1 MSEDKKNGKQN
12 KTVKPFD
19 PMTLRGVTVRN
30 RIWLP
35 PMDTYSALAQDGKP
49 TPFHYQHY
57 VSRAMGGFG
66 MIIMEATAVAPEGR
80 ISPCDL
86 GLWDDGQMDAWRWIV
101 ADAKAAGAT
110 MAVQLNHAGRKG
122 STGCHAIGFDGQS
135 VPEEQGGW
143 RTVCPSANAYGSL
156 ARPRALSVDEIH
168 TIVDQFRD
176 AAWRAMNI
184 GFDAVE
190 VHAAHGY
197 LLSQFLDPLINERD
211 DEYGGSFENRYRFA
225 VEIVQE
231 IKKLCGKDFPVSLRY
246 SVVSKTK
253 DFFKGAVPG
262 EEFKEFG
269 RDMAES
275 EIAAKFL
282 QDAGYDMLNCDNG
295 TYDAWYWAHPPV
307 YMPENCNLAEVEHI
321 KNFVD
326 IPVVCAGRMTLD
338 AAAEAV
344 AAGKLDGAGFARN
357 FLADPEWF
365 TKVLE
370 DREADIRPCIL
381 CHNGC
386 FNMCHYK
393 GVPNDQD
400 LSDSLHLARCAVNAE
415 MMQWDKHYIKKTNE
429 PKTVHIVGGGIGGM
443 EAARVLTLRGHKPII
458 YEKSGVLG
466 GTFIAASSESYKG
479 KLRDLLTWYRR
490 EMEKLGV
497 EVRLNTE
504 VKEIESFGSDPVII
518 ATGSTIM
525 AFAEKI
531 VPKGT
536 LNVPARA

>member
-35 PMDTYSALAQDGKP
+35 PMDTYSALAQDGKL

-101 ADAKAAGAT
+101 ADAKAVGAT

-211 DEYGGSFENRYRFA
+211 DEYGGSFDNRVRMLVEVVDAIRSVVPDTMPVLVRVSATDWAAGGWDLDQTVELAKILKAHGVDLIDVSTGGLIPDVTIPVKPDYQVPFAEQVRSRAGIPTTAVGLITKPKQAKKILKSGAADA
-225 VEIVQE
+225 VEI
-231 IKKLCGKDFPVSLRY
+231 GRAALRDPY
-246 SVVSKTK
+246 W
-253 DFFKGAVPG
+253 PL
-262 EEFKEFG
+262 
-269 RDMAES
+269 R
-275 EIAAKFL
+275 AA
-282 QDAGYDMLNCDNG
+282 
-295 TYDAWYWAHPPV
+295 H
-307 YMPENCNLAEVEHI
+307 
-321 KNFVD
+321 
-326 IPVVCAGRMTLD
+326 
-338 AAAEAV
+338 
-344 AAGKLDGAGFARN
+344 KLDV
-357 FLADPEWF
+357 PVE
-365 TKVLE
+365 
-370 DREADIRPCIL
+370 EAP
-381 CHNGC
+381 
-386 FNMCHYK
+386 YQ
-393 GVPNDQD
+393 PP
-400 LSDSLHLARCAVNAE
+400 
-415 MMQWDKHYIKKTNE
+415 Y
-429 PKTVHIVGGGIGGM
+429 
-443 EAARVLTLRGHKPII
+443 LRG
-458 YEKSGVLG
+458 
-466 GTFIAASSESYKG
+466 
-479 KLRDLLTWYRR
+479 
-490 EMEKLGV
+490 
-497 EVRLNTE
+497 
-504 VKEIESFGSDPVII
+504 
-518 ATGSTIM
+518 
-525 AFAEKI
+525 AFC
-531 VPKGT
+531 
-536 LNVPARA
+536 

>member
-1 MSEDKKNGKQN
+1 MTMSEDKKNGKQN

-57 VSRAMGGFG
+57 VSRSMGGFG

-101 ADAKAAGAT
+101 TDAKAAGAT

-211 DEYGGSFENRYRFA
+211 DEYGGSFDNRVRMLVEVVDAIRSVVPDTMPVLVRVSATDWAAGGWDLDQTVELAKILKAHGVDLIDVSTGGLIPDVTIPVKPDYQVPFAEQVRSRAGIPTTAVGLITKPKQAKKILKSGAADA
-225 VEIVQE
+225 VEI
-231 IKKLCGKDFPVSLRY
+231 GRAALRDPY
-246 SVVSKTK
+246 W
-253 DFFKGAVPG
+253 PL
-262 EEFKEFG
+262 
-269 RDMAES
+269 R
-275 EIAAKFL
+275 AA
-282 QDAGYDMLNCDNG
+282 
-295 TYDAWYWAHPPV
+295 H
-307 YMPENCNLAEVEHI
+307 
-321 KNFVD
+321 
-326 IPVVCAGRMTLD
+326 
-338 AAAEAV
+338 
-344 AAGKLDGAGFARN
+344 KLDV
-357 FLADPEWF
+357 PVE
-365 TKVLE
+365 
-370 DREADIRPCIL
+370 EAP
-381 CHNGC
+381 
-386 FNMCHYK
+386 YQ
-393 GVPNDQD
+393 PP
-400 LSDSLHLARCAVNAE
+400 
-415 MMQWDKHYIKKTNE
+415 Y
-429 PKTVHIVGGGIGGM
+429 
-443 EAARVLTLRGHKPII
+443 LRG
-458 YEKSGVLG
+458 
-466 GTFIAASSESYKG
+466 
-479 KLRDLLTWYRR
+479 
-490 EMEKLGV
+490 
-497 EVRLNTE
+497 
-504 VKEIESFGSDPVII
+504 
-518 ATGSTIM
+518 
-525 AFAEKI
+525 AF
-531 VPKGT
+531 
-536 LNVPARA
+536 R

>member
-66 MIIMEATAVAPEGR
+66 MIIMEATAVAPGGR

-101 ADAKAAGAT
+101 ADAKAVGAT

-211 DEYGGSFENRYRFA
+211 DEYGGSFDNRVRML
-225 VEIVQE
+225 VEVVDAI
-231 IKKLCGKDFPVSLRY
+231 R
-246 SVVSKTK
+246 SVVPDT
-253 DFFKGAVPG
+253 
-262 EEFKEFG
+262 
-269 RDMAES
+269 M
-275 EIAAKFL
+275 
-282 QDAGYDMLNCDNG
+282 
-295 TYDAWYWAHPPV
+295 PV
-307 YMPENCNLAEVEHI
+307 LVRVSAT
-321 KNFVD
+321 D
-326 IPVVCAGRMTLD
+326 W
-338 AAAEAV
+338 
-344 AAGKLDGAGFARN
+344 AAGGWDLDQTVE
-357 FLADPEWF
+357 LA
-365 TKVLE
+365 K
-370 DREADIRPCIL
+370 IL
-381 CHNGC
+381 KAH
-386 FNMCHYK
+386 
-393 GVPNDQD
+393 GVD
-400 LSDSLHLARCAVNAE
+400 LILSL
-415 MMQWDKHYIKKTNE
+415 I
-429 PKTVHIVGGGIGGM
+429 HI
-443 EAARVLTLRGHKPII
+443 
-458 YEKSGVLG
+458 
-466 GTFIAASSESYKG
+466 
-479 KLRDLLTWYRR
+479 
-490 EMEKLGV
+490 
-497 EVRLNTE
+497 
-504 VKEIESFGSDPVII
+504 
-518 ATGSTIM
+518 
-525 AFAEKI
+525 
-531 VPKGT
+531 
-536 LNVPARA
+536 

>member
-101 ADAKAAGAT
+101 ADAKAVGAT

-184 GFDAVE
+184 GSTRWKSMPRTATCCRSSSTRSSTSVTTSTADRSTNRVRMLVE
-190 VHAAHGY
+190 VVDAIRSVVPDTMPVLVRVSATDWAAGGWDLDQTVELAKILKAHGV
-197 LLSQFLDPLINERD
+197 DLID
-211 DEYGGSFENRYRFA
+211 VSTGGLIPD
-225 VEIVQE
+225 V
-231 IKKLCGKDFPVSLRY
+231 
-246 SVVSKTK
+246 T
-253 DFFKGAVPG
+253 
-262 EEFKEFG
+262 
-269 RDMAES
+269 
-275 EIAAKFL
+275 
-282 QDAGYDMLNCDNG
+282 
-295 TYDAWYWAHPPV
+295 
-307 YMPENCNLAEVEHI
+307 
-321 KNFVD
+321 
-326 IPVVCAGRMTLD
+326 IPVKPD
-338 AAAEAV
+338 
-344 AAGKLDGAGFARN
+344 
-357 FLADPEWF
+357 
-365 TKVLE
+365 
-370 DREADIRPCIL
+370 
-381 CHNGC
+381 
-386 FNMCHYK
+386 YQ
-393 GVPNDQD
+393 VP
-400 LSDSLHLARCAVNAE
+400 
-415 MMQWDKHYIKKTNE
+415 
-429 PKTVHIVGGGIGGM
+429 
-443 EAARVLTLRGHKPII
+443 
-458 YEKSGVLG
+458 
-466 GTFIAASSESYKG
+466 
-479 KLRDLLTWYRR
+479 
-490 EMEKLGV
+490 
-497 EVRLNTE
+497 
-504 VKEIESFGSDPVII
+504 
-518 ATGSTIM
+518 
-525 AFAEKI
+525 FAEQ
-531 VPKGT
+531 VRS
-536 LNVPARA
+536 RAAFPPPQSGSSPSRSRRRRF

>member
-211 DEYGGSFENRYRFA
+211 DEYGGSFDNRVRMLVEVVDAIRSVVPDTMPVLVRVSATDWAAGGWDLDQTVELAKILKAHGVDLIDVSTGGLIPDVTIPVKPDYQVPFAEQVRSRAGIPTTAVGLITKPKQAKKILKSGAADA
-225 VEIVQE
+225 VEI
-231 IKKLCGKDFPVSLRY
+231 GRAALRDPY
-246 SVVSKTK
+246 W
-253 DFFKGAVPG
+253 PL
-262 EEFKEFG
+262 
-269 RDMAES
+269 R
-275 EIAAKFL
+275 AA
-282 QDAGYDMLNCDNG
+282 
-295 TYDAWYWAHPPV
+295 H
-307 YMPENCNLAEVEHI
+307 
-321 KNFVD
+321 
-326 IPVVCAGRMTLD
+326 
-338 AAAEAV
+338 
-344 AAGKLDGAGFARN
+344 KLDVPVEDARPPTETRLC
-357 FLADPEWF
+357 FL
-365 TKVLE
+365 LIN
-370 DREADIRPCIL
+370 RL
-381 CHNGC
+381 
-386 FNMCHYK
+386 
-393 GVPNDQD
+393 
-400 LSDSLHLARCAVNAE
+400 
-415 MMQWDKHYIKKTNE
+415 YI
-429 PKTVHIVGGGIGGM
+429 
-443 EAARVLTLRGHKPII
+443 A
-458 YEKSGVLG
+458 EKSLFKSQLKSELKKFHASMPTASLTCSKPSFRSSSASPRFNTVICCGPRYMRALMNITSDEPQRIFSYACCGVK
-466 GTFIAASSESYKG
+466 TPPMPAIANRSPYS
-479 KLRDLLTWYRR
+479 R
-490 EMEKLGV
+490 
-497 EVRLNTE
+497 
-504 VKEIESFGSDPVII
+504 
-518 ATGSTIM
+518 
-525 AFAEKI
+525 
-531 VPKGT
+531 
-536 LNVPARA
+536 